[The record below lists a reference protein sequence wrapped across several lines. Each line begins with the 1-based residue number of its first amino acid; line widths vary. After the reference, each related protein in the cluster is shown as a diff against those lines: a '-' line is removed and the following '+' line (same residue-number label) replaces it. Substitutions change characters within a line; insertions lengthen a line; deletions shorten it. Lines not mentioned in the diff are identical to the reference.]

1 MPEIF
6 RADPADIE
14 IPRRVLAARLGFRGV
29 GDIPEEFK
37 PFFERAYGIALKV
50 ATPLALYG
58 NFKPRDLEDGVV
70 VEGKEIRGRLASQ
83 HLKGRKTVTLIL
95 ATLGS
100 RFDEEISRLHS
111 EGEEL
116 LSFFL
121 DGIGSEMVEYFARML
136 DSKLREEMGEG
147 SARISPGY
155 VDLPL
160 SLNAWIIEKLSAK
173 DWGITY
179 DPETFI
185 MHPRKTIS
193 ALIGW
198 S

>member
-160 SLNAWIIEKLSAK
+160 SLNAWIIEKLSGK
-173 DWGITY
+173 DYGITY

>member
-37 PFFERAYGIALKV
+37 PFFDRAYGIALKV